1 MFLAPRR
8 SSAKVAKRCGESAA
22 TTARSHASGPHAPTD
37 SNIGDKEDASC
48 DEDDENAEES
58 DAVEEASK
66 KHENENYRMP
76 SNEIVAL
83 DRGCEPAGLGNYSV
97 YVNEAGLAHALCLE
111 QMKDVKKAGG
121 PIFFVIQV
129 R

>member
-1 MFLAPRR
+1 
-8 SSAKVAKRCGESAA
+8 VAKRRGGSTA

-48 DEDDENAEES
+48 DEDDENAMES

-66 KHENENYRMP
+66 KHENENDRTP